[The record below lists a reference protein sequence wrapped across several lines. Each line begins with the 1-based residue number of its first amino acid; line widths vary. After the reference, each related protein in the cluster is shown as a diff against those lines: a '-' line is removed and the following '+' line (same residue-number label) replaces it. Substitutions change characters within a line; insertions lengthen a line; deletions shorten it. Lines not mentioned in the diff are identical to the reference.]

1 MIEDGVHNKNV
12 RLVWEFALDYGEDLV
27 AVVIEREDLD
37 GGNRTEI
44 ASRLKYTGYT
54 FTQNTDFDKHYR
66 AELPNQLLIFNVNNV
81 REYRYILRVRYS
93 RIGLSS
99 FATSSVDVKVFGE

>member
-12 RLVWEFALDYGEDLV
+12 RLVWDFALDSVEDLLV
-27 AVVIEREDLD
+27 VVIEREDLD
-37 GGNRTEI
+37 GGNRIEI
-44 ASRLKYTGYT
+44 ASRLKNSGYT

-81 REYRYILRVRYS
+81 KEYRYILRVRYS
-93 RIGLSS
+93 RSGVLS